1 MTDRRREKLL
11 SVPRWPTR
19 EEAARSI
26 LFSPI
31 EIGPLQI
38 RERTWVPAMVPWRA
52 TEDGFVTREVL
63 GWYERFAR
71 GQPGVIVLE
80 ATGIRDIP
88 SGPLL
93 RVGHD
98 RYIPGLRQ
106 LTETV
111 RRASGGRTKVFIQ
124 IIDFLTIRRRP
135 TKEKFFGQH
144 LVIDDEYRRRAA
156 KLLGEP
162 QWLESGEAALRARLL
177 SLSEEQIEALLGERD
192 LESYRFGFRERVTDE
207 HQPHIRNLPQVLPKL
222 FSDAARRCMEANFDG
237 VELHYAHA
245 YTMAGFLSAL
255 NRRTDGYGGPKEN
268 RVRLPLEVLRSVREV
283 VGKQVA
289 LGIRFLGDEVI
300 AGGNRI
306 DDAVY
311 FGVEFAKAG
320 VDYLSISKGGKF
332 EDAKQPKVGAAAY
345 PYTGE
350 SGRECMPTTSIAPPG
365 PFGRNVPLAAAI
377 RSAVRVA
384 GFFTPVVTSGG
395 ICSFW
400 QAEDILRRGEADV
413 IASARQSLADPDWFR
428 KMRLG
433 VGDEIRRC
441 LFTNYCEGLDQ
452 AHRPV
457 TCQLWDRLEVGE
469 EDGAVARTPDGR
481 RYLAPAWQPPAEAE
495 P

>member
-1 MTDRRREKLL
+1 MSDRRREKLL
-11 SVPRWPTR
+11 AVPRWPTK
-19 EEAARSI
+19 EEAAHSL

-31 EIGPLQI
+31 EIGPLRV

-63 GWYERFAR
+63 DWYERFAR

-98 RYIPGLRQ
+98 RYVEGLRQ
-106 LTETV
+106 LTDTV

-135 TKEKFFGQH
+135 TKEKFFGQY
-144 LVIDDEYRRRAA
+144 LVIDGEYRRRAA
-156 KLLGEP
+156 DLFAEP
-162 QWLESGEAALRARLL
+162 QWLEAHEEALRARLL
-177 SLSEEQIEALLGERD
+177 SLSEQQIETLLTERD

-222 FSDAARRCMEANFDG
+222 FSEAARRCVDAGFDG

-245 YTMAGFLSAL
+245 YTMASFLSAL
-255 NRRTDGYGGPKEN
+255 NRRTDGYGGAREN
-268 RVRLPLEVLRSVREV
+268 RVRLPLQVLAAVRDQ
-283 VGKQVA
+283 VGRRVA

-311 FGVEFAKAG
+311 FAVEFAKAG
-320 VDYLSISKGGKF
+320 ADYLSISKGGKF
-332 EDAKQPKVGAAAY
+332 EDAKQPKLGAAAY

-350 SGRECMPTTSIAPPG
+350 SGRECMPTTSIGAPG

-377 RSAVRVA
+377 RAAVRGA
-384 GFFTPVVTSGG
+384 GLTTPVVTSGG
-395 ICSFW
+395 LCSFW
-400 QAEDILRRGEADV
+400 QAEDILRRGDADV

-433 VGDEIRRC
+433 LGDEIRRC

-457 TCQLWDRLEVGE
+457 TCQLWDRLETDE
-469 EDGAVARTPDGR
+469 LQVARTPDGR
-481 RYLAPAWQPPAEAE
+481 RYVAPAWEAPAELGGDR
-495 P
+495 

>member
-1 MTDRRREKLL
+1 MGSL
-11 SVPRWPTR
+11 
-19 EEAARSI
+19 

-31 EIGPLQI
+31 QVGPLQI

-52 TEDGFVTREVL
+52 TEDGFVTPEVL
-63 GWYERFAR
+63 DWYERFAC

-98 RYIPGLRQ
+98 RYIPGLRK

-111 RRASGGRTKVFIQ
+111 RRASNGRTKVLIQ

-135 TKEKFFGQH
+135 TKEKFFGRY
-144 LVIDDEYRRRAA
+144 LVIGDVYRRRMAE
-156 KLLGEP
+156 LLGQP
-162 QWLESGEAALRARLL
+162 QWIDADEATFRARLL
-177 SLSEEQIEALLGERD
+177 ALTEQQIESLLSESD
-192 LESYRFGFRERVTDE
+192 LESYRFGFRERVTDV
-207 HQPHIRNLPQVLPKL
+207 HQPHIRNLPEVLPKL
-222 FSDAARRCMEANFDG
+222 FSEAARRCIEAGFDG

-255 NRRTDGYGGPKEN
+255 NHRNDGYGGARDN
-268 RVRLPLEVLRSVREV
+268 RVRLPLEVLDAVRQVVRSE
-283 VGKQVA
+283 VA

-300 AGGNRI
+300 VGGNRVE
-306 DDAVY
+306 DAMY
-311 FGVEFAKAG
+311 FGLEFAKAG

-350 SGRECMPTTSIAPPG
+350 SGRECMPTTSMGPPG

-377 RSAVRVA
+377 RRQVREA
-384 GFFTPVVTSGG
+384 GYSTPVITSGG

-400 QAEDILRRGEADV
+400 QAEEILRRADADI

-433 VGDEIRRC
+433 LGHEIRRC
-441 LFTNYCEGLDQ
+441 LFTNYCEGMDQ

-457 TCQLWDRLEVGE
+457 TCQLWDRLEAGAE
-469 EDGAVARTPDGR
+469 EAEIPRTTDGR
-481 RYLAPAWQPPAEAE
+481 RYLAPPWHPPAEAE
-495 P
+495 PSL